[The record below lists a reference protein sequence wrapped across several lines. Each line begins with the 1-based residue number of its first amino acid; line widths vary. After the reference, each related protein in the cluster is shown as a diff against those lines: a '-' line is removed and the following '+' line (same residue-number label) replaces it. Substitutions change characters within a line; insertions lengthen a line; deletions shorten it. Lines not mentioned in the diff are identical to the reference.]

1 MPVDTQD
8 GVGLSDGERRE
19 RAAELRRIQEE
30 KDRKMRELQA
40 EFRADRTIVR
50 PPSAAFCASSSHGGF
65 QLGGNGVFGSG
76 QQACSPDPNIHAGT
90 GAQDGGPAASC
101 SPEQEE
107 QAAAT
112 RSPAVASAN
121 AAQQRS
127 AAAHA
132 AAARAAAVSPS
143 ADPTAST
150 SAAAQTRLKGLFVP
164 LPSPSR
170 PQFNEGGISEEER
183 RCRAAD
189 IKRLQAEREQARRNI
204 ATEFRAD
211 HHFRG
216 GAQAARDSD
225 TASAASAASSAPARA
240 AQEVDTCLVQLR
252 LPTGAMNQKAFR
264 ADDQL
269 SAVTEWAHDVLREQG
284 IYESCRLVLPP
295 RQIMGEEEAG
305 KSLYDL
311 SLLPRVAFT
320 VQLRSADGQVTSAPA
335 AGSEFEAAF
344 VNELTGML
352 ESEGFTAWEAAQWG
366 TLVQG
371 QLQHGEMRQVR
382 ANVGALFGGLRL
394 PSTIRAWAKRVDNAP
409 QMPGPPKASDAA
421 LRFRR
426 ELSMCSDLDKERLGF
441 EILPLPAAAEE
452 PGLSPI
458 PAPLVCTLRIYKLP
472 PASALSR
479 DLALLASEHS
489 MPQELVL
496 QLHFGADFPFM
507 GPLVRVVYP
516 ILKHVPIVVGTVLA
530 QGQAMESLDLGG
542 DGYAEVPRVS
552 VGMALQANAVA
563 VALQGCRCGVWALN
577 MGQSFP
583 RYAAW
588 LRNWFM
594 GCGARVDTALSAQ
607 ITPQGG
613 AGAGGCKSNWYLPTV
628 GGLWQGMQVVV
639 KDRQGSDWHVA
650 LPAKLRVEVQEKMQ
664 VDAKGDGSGGDVDM
678 AASSGGGALEEAA
691 NMDGDHEGD
700 EDDQEEEEEIDP
712 EVESLKKR
720 ALWVVEPVSFVELST
735 LGSWKE
741 GGGRMSVGPVSSWDA
756 ADGTVVISPH
766 VAASLGIMG
775 PVSGGGESVGGGD
788 IKLEVRGVEVREA
801 TRVLCR
807 CVSLVAPYIQD
818 AIARTH
824 THTHT
829 HTHIAGRLSLRLIR
843 RSAPYSHPRAFLPLC
858 AQSAVRS
865 AGQSCHLQSRCNY
878 ILARRQ
884 QGHVLRRPVLV
895 CHPARQP
902 CRRAAGVCCG
912 AV

>member
-1 MPVDTQD
+1 MKDC
-8 GVGLSDGERRE
+8 VGLSDAQRRE

-30 KDRKMRELQA
+30 KDRKMRELQV
-40 EFRADRTIVR
+40 ELRADRTDLVR
-50 PPSAAFCASSSHGGF
+50 PPFAAFCASSSRGGF
-65 QLGGNGVFGSG
+65 LGGNGVLGCG
-76 QQACSPDPNIHAGT
+76 QQAPQA
-90 GAQDGGPAASC
+90 GAQDIGPAASC
-101 SPEQEE
+101 SPEQDE

-112 RSPAVASAN
+112 RSPAVAAAN
-121 AAQQRS
+121 AAAATSHRS
-127 AAAHA
+127 TAAANA
-132 AAARAAAVSPS
+132 AAARAAAVSPP
-143 ADPTAST
+143 AAPTAST
-150 SAAAQTRLKGLFVP
+150 SAAVQTRHKELFVP

-225 TASAASAASSAPARA
+225 TASTASAASSAPPRDAL
-240 AQEVDTCLVQLR
+240 DTCLVQLR
-252 LPTGAMNQKAFR
+252 LPTGAMSQKTFK

-269 SAVTEWAHDVLREQG
+269 SAVTEYAHDVLREHG
-284 IYESCRLVLPP
+284 IYESCKLVLPP

-320 VQLRSADGQVTSAPA
+320 VQLQSADGRVTSAPA

-352 ESEGFTAWEAAQWG
+352 ESEGFTGWEAAQWG
-366 TLVQG
+366 ALVQG

-394 PSTIRAWAKRVDNAP
+394 PSTISAWAKRVDNAP
-409 QMPGPPKASDAA
+409 QMPRPPKTSDAA

-452 PGLSPI
+452 PGHEPI
-458 PAPLVCTLRIYKLP
+458 PAPLVCTLRIHKLP

-516 ILKHVPIVVGTVLA
+516 ILRHVPIVVGTTPA
-530 QGQAMESLDLGG
+530 QGQATESLHLGG
-542 DGYAEVPRVS
+542 NGHASAEVPHVS

-563 VALQGCRCGVWALN
+563 VALQGCRCGVWALP

-588 LRNWFM
+588 LRNWLM

-607 ITPQGG
+607 IAPQGG
-613 AGAGGCKSNWYLPTV
+613 AGAGGCKSNWYLPTI
-628 GGLWQGMQVVV
+628 GGLWQGMRVVV
-639 KDRQGSDWHVA
+639 EDRMGSGWHVS
-650 LPAKLRVEVQEKMQ
+650 LPARLRVEVQEKMQ
-664 VDAKGDGSGGDVDM
+664 VDAKGDGSGRDVDM
-678 AASSGGGALEEAA
+678 TASSGGGAQGEAA
-691 NMDGDHEGD
+691 NMDGDHQDDEGD
-700 EDDQEEEEEIDP
+700 QEVEEEIDP

-735 LGSWKE
+735 LGSWQE

-766 VAASLGIMG
+766 IAASLGIMG
-775 PVSGGGESVGGGD
+775 PVSEGGKSDGGED
-788 IKLEVRGVEVREA
+788 IKLQVRGVEVREA

-807 CVSLVAPYIQD
+807 CVS
-818 AIARTH
+818 
-824 THTHT
+824 
-829 HTHIAGRLSLRLIR
+829 
-843 RSAPYSHPRAFLPLC
+843 
-858 AQSAVRS
+858 
-865 AGQSCHLQSRCNY
+865 
-878 ILARRQ
+878 
-884 QGHVLRRPVLV
+884 
-895 CHPARQP
+895 
-902 CRRAAGVCCG
+902 
-912 AV
+912 